1 MRFILDLVVLL
12 TILPFLKGGKSY
24 VIQPKSWD
32 FRGHEI
38 GYEVSR
44 RGVVVSSP
52 GWNETQMTFDDADK
66 SNDPIVLLNGFGVGS
81 FHQHRLIP
89 KLHEGDHRIIYG
101 VDYLGQGRS
110 WPRNCDDGRSGNEKG
125 LRYCAETWVDQ
136 IISFIEEVVLPEHAT
151 TGRQSR
157 VHLVGNS
164 VGGHL
169 AAHIANRRPDLI
181 AGICLLNPTPVWGLN
196 LPGWTGHLPAP
207 PIPKAIGRYLFDQI
221 RDLNTIQKYLEN
233 AYARNDAF
241 GEELMHQIRGCTLGT
256 GGHAAFASILWSP
269 PLNVSEDHKG
279 NFEECLARLSCDVLL
294 VFGKDDPWCKPA
306 FAKKMLQ
313 ALERREPNRVHRYV
327 EVENCGHCPNHEAP
341 QAVAKA
347 VNEWVKADDRAIDQL
362 QLVDADGEKFMELW
376 GETILRE
383 RREKD
388 IKLSWVDRLAVTFV

>member
-1 MRFILDLVVLL
+1 
-12 TILPFLKGGKSY
+12 
-24 VIQPKSWD
+24 
-32 FRGHEI
+32 
-38 GYEVSR
+38 
-44 RGVVVSSP
+44 
-52 GWNETQMTFDDADK
+52 
-66 SNDPIVLLNGFGVGS
+66 
-81 FHQHRLIP
+81 
-89 KLHEGDHRIIYG
+89 
-101 VDYLGQGRS
+101 
-110 WPRNCDDGRSGNEKG
+110 
-125 LRYCAETWVDQ
+125 
-136 IISFIEEVVLPEHAT
+136 
-151 TGRQSR
+151 
-157 VHLVGNS
+157 
-164 VGGHL
+164 
-169 AAHIANRRPDLI
+169 
-181 AGICLLNPTPVWGLN
+181 
-196 LPGWTGHLPAP
+196 
-207 PIPKAIGRYLFDQI
+207 
-221 RDLNTIQKYLEN
+221 
-233 AYARNDAF
+233 
-241 GEELMHQIRGCTLGT
+241 MHQIRGCTLGT